1 MTDFGPDV
9 SRETSEKLKLYA
21 NLLRKWNKKINLVAP
36 GTLKDL
42 ETRHFADSLQLLQH
56 APEEAQSWADL
67 GSGGGF
73 PGLVAAIQA
82 QNTRPALKFTLVES
96 DQRKAAFLRQVSR
109 ETDVPVTILATRIE
123 NLPENS
129 KYDVLSA
136 RALASLPKLL
146 DLTEQLRT
154 PKTICVFP
162 KGARFKQEMSEA
174 LDRWEFK
181 AQTVPSTT
189 DPSAAILVLTDISH
203 A

>member
-21 NLLRKWNKKINLVAP
+21 SLLRKWNKKINLVAP
-36 GTLKDL
+36 RTLEDL

-82 QNTRPALKFTLVES
+82 QDTRPALKFTLVES

-109 ETDVPVTILATRIE
+109 ETDVPVTILATRVE

-154 PKTICVFP
+154 PKPPVFSQR
-162 KGARFKQEMSEA
+162 ARVLNKRCQRLLIAGNLNRKQCLARRIRRLRSS
-174 LDRWEFK
+174 F
-181 AQTVPSTT
+181 
-189 DPSAAILVLTDISH
+189 
-203 A
+203 